1 MNSFGE
7 ILIDNLLNM
16 DDAQALFLFKAL
28 KDDVFGQTVA
38 ALANGTGGDIIVGI
52 TDDKRVLGL
61 ELDAGAVAEKCMQIV
76 RKDVSSNLPVN
87 IQVIHYDGKDVILV
101 SVWEGQKKPYL
112 YKDDFYVR
120 VGDVIKRASVKQIN
134 SLITESSKADDN
146 WERQVIPTAD
156 MDDLDLDEVCK
167 TIESA
172 YNKIRMGE
180 GEREPEAFL
189 VRQGLIRQGLVTNA
203 CMMLFGK
210 FPMKFIPQAAIRL
223 SIYSDNEQ
231 RQLINTKIYVEGV
244 FRNLY
249 RIFDDFKEIFGT
261 HLSIQGLE
269 RKDMEAYPQVALR
282 EAVMN
287 AVIHRDMSKQDSFI
301 TINVFASKTEISNSG
316 ELMGGVTTSA
326 LKRQHNSV
334 LRNPDMAYLCYLRG
348 LMELAGSGT
357 LRIIEDC
364 RANGFKEPVW
374 TSKSNVV
381 RVVFPAISPRLNTGT
396 GTRTMTERM
405 AVSVSREN
413 DLQDIVAYIRKHP
426 HANTVEIHE
435 AINNKSM
442 ATLKRNL
449 AFLKSTGIISY
460 EGNNRNGGY
469 VVNED

>member
-1 MNSFGE
+1 
-7 ILIDNLLNM
+7 
-16 DDAQALFLFKAL
+16 
-28 KDDVFGQTVA
+28 
-38 ALANGTGGDIIVGI
+38 
-52 TDDKRVLGL
+52 
-61 ELDAGAVAEKCMQIV
+61 
-76 RKDVSSNLPVN
+76 
-87 IQVIHYDGKDVILV
+87 
-101 SVWEGQKKPYL
+101 
-112 YKDDFYVR
+112 
-120 VGDVIKRASVKQIN
+120 
-134 SLITESSKADDN
+134 
-146 WERQVIPTAD
+146 
-156 MDDLDLDEVCK
+156 
-167 TIESA
+167 
-172 YNKIRMGE
+172 
-180 GEREPEAFL
+180 
-189 VRQGLIRQGLVTNA
+189 
-203 CMMLFGK
+203 MMLFGK

-334 LRNPDMAYLCYLRG
+334 LRNPDMAYICYLRG